1 MFGESKD
8 PGQAG
13 VLGKGTLWTGVV
25 GTSDAESGVSA
36 VSEQFVG
43 LWGESHGAGSA
54 GVYGVSNLG
63 PGVVGESKDAT
74 QAGVWGEGSAWSG
87 VVGTSVDQSGVS
99 GVSEKFVG
107 IWAESRVPEH
117 AGLFA
122 KGPNNA
128 GFFEGDVIV
137 TGDLQLTG
145 ADYAEAL
152 DAVDEDIAPGTVV
165 VVGHDGR
172 VHPCGQ
178 DYDSAVA
185 GIVSGA
191 GDMKPAIVL
200 DPHAQSVT
208 VAMMGKVWCL
218 ADADRSP
225 IRAGPPADHLRH
237 PGPRPPGRPARQGAR
252 LGDRQGAH
260 QAGPGR
266 RPGPRP
272 RRAPADRGRGT
283 VMLSTRT
290 EFGHAA
296 NSIEVVRSS
305 VGLGR
310 PVSLKQVADAYRQD
324 AVFDEPIVT
333 SDGVALG
340 GHHTLTIH
348 RDEEA
353 YRYTGHFQATG
364 WPSYTAAILTTLSYE
379 VSVPGQPPVQ
389 AAVAFAAQGR
399 VHGTDKSGDGPK
411 LLGPVGVEPSAS
423 QRVGGGARRGRPHRQ
438 LTHDADWF
446 GPAGDV
452 LRFLGQVVVFGAT
465 FGGAGVGWCSLVRP
479 PTRSTWNSWSCPAWS
494 ASSPPRGRCSCSVRE
509 PCSRPSSWVRQP
521 PLRRS
526 SSVTSR
532 SKRRSTS
539 SEVFRV
545 QVPYDRVILT
555 NLLGVGNR
563 PFTMPTPGGPIL
575 VNMGDGYD
583 DPTTYTGKGEG
594 ATGVQFPGQ
603 LLVHELTHAWQIQNE
618 SFAPEYLCRSYAT
631 AVGTVKAIG
640 GDNSAYKY
648 GPPGGDWSS
657 FGPEQQASIVDDWF
671 GGWGTQVAFAPMD
684 ETSPY
689 FRYIRDNIRTG
700 ISS

>member
-1 MFGESKD
+1 
-8 PGQAG
+8 
-13 VLGKGTLWTGVV
+13 
-25 GTSDAESGVSA
+25 
-36 VSEQFVG
+36 
-43 LWGESHGAGSA
+43 
-54 GVYGVSNLG
+54 
-63 PGVVGESKDAT
+63 
-74 QAGVWGEGSAWSG
+74 
-87 VVGTSVDQSGVS
+87 
-99 GVSEKFVG
+99 
-107 IWAESRVPEH
+107 
-117 AGLFA
+117 
-122 KGPNNA
+122 
-128 GFFEGDVIV
+128 
-137 TGDLQLTG
+137 
-145 ADYAEAL
+145 
-152 DAVDEDIAPGTVV
+152 
-165 VVGHDGR
+165 
-172 VHPCGQ
+172 
-178 DYDSAVA
+178 
-185 GIVSGA
+185 
-191 GDMKPAIVL
+191 
-200 DPHAQSVT
+200 
-208 VAMMGKVWCL
+208 
-218 ADADRSP
+218 
-225 IRAGPPADHLRH
+225 
-237 PGPRPPGRPARQGAR
+237 
-252 LGDRQGAH
+252 
-260 QAGPGR
+260 
-266 RPGPRP
+266 
-272 RRAPADRGRGT
+272 
-283 VMLSTRT
+283 MLSTRT

-348 RDEEA
+348 RDGS
-353 YRYTGHFQATG
+353 YRYTGHFRATG

-399 VHGTDKSGDGPK
+399 VHGTDESGDRSYSWDQSGSNP
-411 LLGPVGVEPSAS
+411 LLRSEW
-423 QRVGGGARRGRPHRQ
+423 GGARRGQLHRQ

-452 LRFLGQVVVFGAT
+452 LSFLGQVVVFGAT
-465 FGGAGVGWCSLVRP
+465 FGAAGVALVLAGEAADALDLEQLVLP
-479 PTRSTWNSWSCPAWS
+479 GLVGVIAAAGAVFVLGPGAMLPAFVLG
-494 ASSPPRGRCSCSVRE
+494 AAATAATIKQRHLEEQEKEYVD
-509 PCSRPSSWVRQP
+509 
-521 PLRRS
+521 
-526 SSVTSR
+526 
-532 SKRRSTS
+532 K
-539 SEVFRV
+539 VFRGT
-545 QVPYDRVILT
+545 VPYDRVILT